1 MSELCELRRLRALED
16 SRLSPAKPRHAKPS
30 KEARPPKLLY
40 FDGIQWRAAARRAQ
54 ARMGRKSMAE
64 REKRK
69 RWLRKPCMARLKGVF
84 FRFLK
89 RVWRPTNGPTVGPSF
104 CPSVRSSAKVL
115 SCLALSWAHWSTWG
129 LIFKSERV
137 DCNEVD
143 CNEIICL
150 FLKQNIG
157 IFLKIRNSNYMNTY
171 IIIVRERHS
180 YS

>member
-1 MSELCELRRLRALED
+1 MARNVDAISTSPMSELCELRRLRALED
-16 SRLSPAKPRHAKPS
+16 SRLSPATPRHAKPS

-104 CPSVRSSAKVL
+104 CPSVRSSAKVSQLLGSQL
-115 SCLALSWAHWSTWG
+115 STLVDLSP
-129 LIFKSERV
+129 F
-137 DCNEVD
+137 
-143 CNEIICL
+143 
-150 FLKQNIG
+150 F
-157 IFLKIRNSNYMNTY
+157 KIRMSNL
-171 IIIVRERHS
+171 
-180 YS
+180 